1 VFIIK
6 NIFQKLGVFI
16 EDNTVPIIMIALL
29 LIIISF
35 QGAQL
40 IGMASGTDTF
50 VDKNSK
56 LYQNYDHLYLNL
68 FGTESIVVMVEGSD
82 VTEPEL
88 LKALDRAYLSV
99 QNIPGVVE
107 VTSPSTVIKEVN
119 YQMTGRSMVPD
130 DPERIDGIIASS
142 MPGALMPDNTHAIM
156 SVVMEGTASDST
168 KEDILRE
175 TETSIK
181 LANFPGD
188 YNVIVTGEP
197 AFMIAMND
205 EMNTSMGLLLGL
217 SVLLMIVVLY
227 LVFKHVRWRLL
238 PLPIVLVGIIFTFGA
253 MGFLDIPMSMVS
265 MSAFPVLIGLGI
277 DYAIQFHNRIEEEL
291 ARGETDEE
299 AVIDTIKHTG
309 PAVLIALIITALG
322 FFSLFTSTVP
332 MIQDFGKLLMIGIV
346 MCFLSSLFLGVT
358 VIYGFDKLS
367 NKNILS
373 RLGLKKKSAH
383 HETHDH
389 AIIDEEHEPDFLE
402 KALKGISTFSMKNPV
417 LILSIAGFL
426 CVGGLYADNLVGIQ
440 TDTETF
446 VPQDMPAL
454 LELAHMEEILG
465 GDDQLNLIIKTDN
478 NADPEL
484 LEWID
489 DFSEHEV
496 DGRSHIQ
503 EASSIV
509 DIVKASNSGEIPDS
523 SEEIR
528 AIYDQLSDTQ
538 REAYLNGNSITMLNF
553 NIGNAMSE
561 LGLEG
566 IEALSN
572 VVDEDIQWMAPP
584 PGVHVTITGHSMV
597 YVGVISALTSG
608 RVFMT
613 MLGIVLV
620 FAGLLVIYRDMLK
633 ALTPV
638 LTMIVVVGWSGGL
651 MYYTGMEYTP
661 MTATLGAL
669 ILGVGSEY
677 AILMMERYFEERDK
691 GADPEKAM
699 QEASV
704 KIGKAIVTSGATTV
718 FGFCALI
725 ASPFSITSNF
735 GVITVMD
742 VILALLATFVIFPP
756 IIVTLDKY
764 REKRKHFHE
773 SHNRSGSG
781 GSNILKSIQE
791 AITQ

>member
-1 VFIIK
+1 
-6 NIFQKLGVFI
+6 
-16 EDNTVPIIMIALL
+16 MIALL

-56 LYQNYDHLYLNL
+56 LYQNFGHLYLNL

-119 YQMTGRSMVPD
+119 YQMTGRSAIPD
-130 DPERIDGIIASS
+130 DSATIDEIIAST
-142 MPGALMPDNTHAIM
+142 MPDVLMPDDTHAVM
-156 SVVMEGTASDST
+156 SVIMEGTASDST
-168 KEDILRE
+168 KEEILRE
-175 TETSIK
+175 TETSIE
-181 LANFPGD
+181 LANFPAD

-205 EMNTSMGLLLGL
+205 EMNTSMGILLSL
-217 SVLLMIVVLY
+217 SVVLMVIVLY
-227 LVFKHVRWRLL
+227 LVFRHVRWRLL
-238 PLPIVLVGIIFTFGA
+238 PLPVVLVGIIFTFGA

-291 ARGETDEE
+291 ARGETEEE

-346 MCFLSSLFLGVT
+346 MCFISSLFLGVT
-358 VIYGFDKLS
+358 VIYGFDILS
-367 NKNILS
+367 KKNILG
-373 RLGLKKKSAH
+373 RLGFKKKSSH
-383 HETHDH
+383 HETH
-389 AIIDEEHEPDFLE
+389 AAVTIVEEQEPDFLE
-402 KALKGISTFSMKNPV
+402 KSLKAISTFSMKNPV
-417 LILSIAGFL
+417 LVLSIAGLL
-426 CVGGLYADNLVGIQ
+426 CVGGLYVDNLVGIQ

-454 LELAHMEEILG
+454 LDLNHMGEILG

-489 DFSEHEV
+489 EFSEHEV
-496 DGRSHIQ
+496 ADRSHIQ
-503 EASSIV
+503 GSSSIV
-509 DIVKASNSGEIPDS
+509 DVVKEANSGEIPDS
-523 SEEIR
+523 SEKIQE
-528 AIYDQLSDTQ
+528 IYDQLSERE
-538 REAYLNGNSITMLNF
+538 REAYLEGTTITLLNL

-566 IEALSN
+566 IEALSDI
-572 VVDEDIQWMAPP
+572 VKEDLLWMAPP
-584 PGVHVTITGHSMV
+584 PGVHITITGNSMV
-597 YVGVISALTSG
+597 FVGVISALTSG

-613 MLGIVLV
+613 TLGIVLV
-620 FAGLLVIYRDMLK
+620 FAGLLVIYRDLLK

-638 LTMIVVVGWSGGL
+638 LTMAVVVGWSGGI

-691 GADPEKAM
+691 GAGPEEAM

-704 KIGKAIVTSGATTV
+704 KIGKAIVTSGLTTV
-718 FGFCALI
+718 FGFSALI

-756 IIVTLDKY
+756 VIVTLDKY
-764 REKRKHFHE
+764 REKRRHFIE
-773 SHNRSGSG
+773 SHNTSGSG
-781 GSNILKSIQE
+781 ANSILKSIQE

>member
-1 VFIIK
+1 
-6 NIFQKLGVFI
+6 
-16 EDNTVPIIMIALL
+16 MIALL

-50 VDKNSK
+50 VEKSSK
-56 LYQNYDHLYLNL
+56 LYQDYDHLYLNL

-88 LKALDRAYLSV
+88 LKALDRAYISV

-107 VTSPSTVIKEVN
+107 VTSPSTIIKEVN
-119 YQMTGRSMVPD
+119 YQMTGRSTIPD
-130 DPERIDGIIASS
+130 DSQTIDGIIDSS
-142 MPGALMPDNTHAIM
+142 MPSALMPDDTHAVM
-156 SVVMEGTASDST
+156 SVVLEGTSSDTT
-168 KEDILRE
+168 KEEILRE
-175 TETSIK
+175 TETSIE
-181 LANFPGD
+181 LANFPAD
-188 YNVIVTGEP
+188 YNIIVTGDP
-197 AFMIAMND
+197 AFSIAMHE
-205 EMNTSMGLLLGL
+205 EMNTSMGILLSL
-217 SVLLMIVVLY
+217 SVLLMVVVLY

-322 FFSLFTSTVP
+322 FFSLFTSSVP
-332 MIQDFGKLLMIGIV
+332 MIQDFGKLLMIGIA
-346 MCFLSSLFLGVT
+346 MCFISSLFLGVT
-358 VIYGFDKLS
+358 ILYGFDKVS
-367 NKNILS
+367 KWNILGK
-373 RLGLKKKSAH
+373 LGLKKKSSQ
-383 HETHDH
+383 HETHI
-389 AIIDEEHEPDFLE
+389 IIDEEHEPDFLE
-402 KALKGISTFSMKNPV
+402 KALKGISTFSMRNPL
-417 LILSIAGFL
+417 LILSIAGLL
-426 CVGGLYADNLVGIQ
+426 CLGGLYADNLVGIQ

-454 LELAHMEEILG
+454 LELQHMGEILG
-465 GDDQLNLIIKTDN
+465 GDDQLNLIIKTDD

-489 DFSEHEV
+489 DFSEHEIN
-496 DGRSHIQ
+496 GRSHIQ
-503 EASSIV
+503 DSSSIV
-509 DIVKASNSGEIPDS
+509 DLVKAANSGEIPDS
-523 SEEIR
+523 SEEVR

-538 REAYLNGNSITMLNF
+538 KDAYINGNSIIMLNL

-572 VVDEDIQWMAPP
+572 VVEEDLQWMAPP

-613 MLGIVLV
+613 MLGIALV
-620 FAGLLVIYRDMLK
+620 FAGLLVIYRDILK

-638 LTMIVVVGWSGGL
+638 LTMVVVVGWSGGL

-677 AILMMERYFEERDK
+677 AILMMERYFEEREK
-691 GADPEKAM
+691 GADPEEAM

-718 FGFCALI
+718 FGFSALI

-742 VILALLATFVIFPP
+742 VILALFATFVIFPP

-764 REKRKHFHE
+764 REKRRHFHE
-773 SHNRSGSG
+773 THNRSGSG

>member
-6 NIFQKLGVFI
+6 NIFQKLGVFV
-16 EDNTVPIIMIALL
+16 ENNTVPIIMIALL

-50 VDKNSK
+50 VEKSSK
-56 LYQNYDHLYLNL
+56 LYQDYDHLYLNL

-88 LKALDRAYLSV
+88 LKALDRAYISV

-107 VTSPSTVIKEVN
+107 VTSPSTIIKEVN
-119 YQMTGRSMVPD
+119 YQMTGRSTIPD
-130 DPERIDGIIASS
+130 DSQTIDGIIDSS
-142 MPGALMPDNTHAIM
+142 MPSALMPDDTHAVM
-156 SVVMEGTASDST
+156 SVVLEGTSSDTT
-168 KEDILRE
+168 KEEILRE
-175 TETSIK
+175 TETSIE
-181 LANFPGD
+181 LANFPAD
-188 YNVIVTGEP
+188 YNIIVTGDS
-197 AFMIAMND
+197 AFSIAMNE
-205 EMNTSMGLLLGL
+205 EMNTSMGILLSL
-217 SVLLMIVVLY
+217 SVLLMVVVLY

-265 MSAFPVLIGLGI
+265 MSAFPILIGLGI

-322 FFSLFTSTVP
+322 FFSLFTSSIP
-332 MIQDFGKLLMIGIV
+332 MVQDFGKLLMIGIA
-346 MCFLSSLFLGVT
+346 MCFISSLFLGVT
-358 VIYGFDKLS
+358 ILYGFDKIS
-367 NKNILS
+367 KWNILGK
-373 RLGLKKKSAH
+373 LGLKKKSSQ
-383 HETHDH
+383 HETHI
-389 AIIDEEHEPDFLE
+389 IIDEEHEPDFLE
-402 KALKGISTFSMKNPV
+402 KALKGISTFSMRNPL
-417 LILSIAGFL
+417 LILSIAGLL
-426 CVGGLYADNLVGIQ
+426 CLGGLYADNLVGIQ

-454 LELAHMEEILG
+454 LELQHMDEILG
-465 GDDQLNLIIKTDN
+465 GDDQLNLIIKTDD

-489 DFSEHEV
+489 DFSEHEI

-503 EASSIV
+503 DSSSIV
-509 DIVKASNSGEIPDS
+509 DLVKAANSGEIPDS
-523 SEEIR
+523 SEEVR

-538 REAYLNGNSITMLNF
+538 KDAYLNGNSIIMLNL

-572 VVDEDIQWMAPP
+572 VVEEDLQWMAPP

-597 YVGVISALTSG
+597 YVEVISALTSG

-613 MLGIVLV
+613 MLGIALV
-620 FAGLLVIYRDMLK
+620 FAGLLVIYRDILK

-638 LTMIVVVGWSGGL
+638 LTMVVVVGWSGGL

-677 AILMMERYFEERDK
+677 AILMMERYFEEREK
-691 GADPEKAM
+691 GADPEEAM

-718 FGFCALI
+718 FGFSALI

-742 VILALLATFVIFPP
+742 VILALFATFVIFPP

-764 REKRKHFHE
+764 REKRRHFHE
-773 SHNRSGSG
+773 THNRSGSG

>member
-1 VFIIK
+1 MFIIK
-6 NIFQKLGVFI
+6 NIFQKLGVFV
-16 EDNTVPIIMIALL
+16 ENNTVPIIMIALL

-50 VDKNSK
+50 VEKSSK
-56 LYQNYDHLYLNL
+56 LYQDYDHLYLNL

-88 LKALDRAYLSV
+88 LKALDRAYISV

-107 VTSPSTVIKEVN
+107 VTSPSTIIKEVN
-119 YQMTGRSMVPD
+119 YQMTGRSTIPD
-130 DPERIDGIIASS
+130 DSQTIDGIIDSS
-142 MPGALMPDNTHAIM
+142 MPSALMPDDTHAVM
-156 SVVMEGTASDST
+156 SVVLEGTSSDTT
-168 KEDILRE
+168 KEEILRE
-175 TETSIK
+175 TETSIE
-181 LANFPGD
+181 LANFPAD
-188 YNVIVTGEP
+188 YNIIVTGDP
-197 AFMIAMND
+197 AFSIAMNE
-205 EMNTSMGLLLGL
+205 EMNTSMGILLSL
-217 SVLLMIVVLY
+217 SVLLMVVVLY

-322 FFSLFTSTVP
+322 FFSLFTSSIP
-332 MIQDFGKLLMIGIV
+332 MIQDFGKLLMIGIA
-346 MCFLSSLFLGVT
+346 MCFISSLFLGVT
-358 VIYGFDKLS
+358 ILYGFDKIS
-367 NKNILS
+367 KWNILGK
-373 RLGLKKKSAH
+373 LGLKKKSSQ
-383 HETHDH
+383 HETHI
-389 AIIDEEHEPDFLE
+389 IIDEEHEPDFLE
-402 KALKGISTFSMKNPV
+402 KALKGISTFSMRNPL
-417 LILSIAGFL
+417 LILSIAGLL
-426 CVGGLYADNLVGIQ
+426 CLGGLYADNLVGIQ

-454 LELAHMEEILG
+454 LELQHMGEILG
-465 GDDQLNLIIKTDN
+465 GDDQLNLIIKTDD

-489 DFSEHEV
+489 DFSEHEI

-503 EASSIV
+503 DSSSIV
-509 DIVKASNSGEIPDS
+509 DLVKAANSGEIPDS
-523 SEEIR
+523 SEEVR

-538 REAYLNGNSITMLNF
+538 KDAYLNGNSIIMLNL

-572 VVDEDIQWMAPP
+572 VVEEDLQWMAPP

-597 YVGVISALTSG
+597 YVEVISALTSG

-613 MLGIVLV
+613 MLGIALV
-620 FAGLLVIYRDMLK
+620 FAGLLVIYRDILK

-638 LTMIVVVGWSGGL
+638 LTMVVVVGWSGGL

-677 AILMMERYFEERDK
+677 AILMMERYFEEREK
-691 GADPEKAM
+691 GADPEEAM

-718 FGFCALI
+718 FGFSALI

-742 VILALLATFVIFPP
+742 VILALFATFVIFPP

-764 REKRKHFHE
+764 REKRRHFHE
-773 SHNRSGSG
+773 THNRSGSG

>member
-1 VFIIK
+1 MFIIK
-6 NIFQKLGVFI
+6 NIFQKLGVFV
-16 EDNTVPIIMIALL
+16 ENNTVPIIMIALL

-50 VDKNSK
+50 VEKSSK
-56 LYQNYDHLYLNL
+56 LYQDYDHLYLNL

-88 LKALDRAYLSV
+88 LKALDRAYISV

-107 VTSPSTVIKEVN
+107 VTSPSTIIKEVN
-119 YQMTGRSMVPD
+119 YQMTGRSTIPD
-130 DPERIDGIIASS
+130 DSQTIDGIIDSS
-142 MPGALMPDNTHAIM
+142 MPSALMPDDTHAVM
-156 SVVMEGTASDST
+156 SVVLEGTSSDTT
-168 KEDILRE
+168 KEEILRE
-175 TETSIK
+175 TETSIE
-181 LANFPGD
+181 LANFPAD
-188 YNVIVTGEP
+188 YNIIVTGDP
-197 AFMIAMND
+197 AFSIAMHE
-205 EMNTSMGLLLGL
+205 EMNTSMGILLSL
-217 SVLLMIVVLY
+217 SVLLMVVVLY

-322 FFSLFTSTVP
+322 FFSLFTSSVP
-332 MIQDFGKLLMIGIV
+332 MIQDFGKLLMIGIA
-346 MCFLSSLFLGVT
+346 MCFISSLFLGVT
-358 VIYGFDKLS
+358 ILYGFDKVS
-367 NKNILS
+367 KWNILGK
-373 RLGLKKKSAH
+373 LGLKKKSSQ
-383 HETHDH
+383 HETHI
-389 AIIDEEHEPDFLE
+389 IIDEEHEPDFLE
-402 KALKGISTFSMKNPV
+402 KALKGISTFSMRNPL
-417 LILSIAGFL
+417 LILSIAGLL
-426 CVGGLYADNLVGIQ
+426 CLGGLYADNLVGIQ

-454 LELAHMEEILG
+454 LELQHMGEILG
-465 GDDQLNLIIKTDN
+465 GDDQLNLIIKTDD

-489 DFSEHEV
+489 DFSEHEIN
-496 DGRSHIQ
+496 GRSHIQ
-503 EASSIV
+503 DSSSIV
-509 DIVKASNSGEIPDS
+509 DLVKAANSGEIPDS
-523 SEEIR
+523 SEEVR

-538 REAYLNGNSITMLNF
+538 KDAYINGNSIIMLNL

-572 VVDEDIQWMAPP
+572 VVEEDLQWMAPP

-613 MLGIVLV
+613 MLGIALV
-620 FAGLLVIYRDMLK
+620 FAGLLVIYRDILK

-638 LTMIVVVGWSGGL
+638 LTMVVVVGWSGGL

-677 AILMMERYFEERDK
+677 AILMMERYFEEREK
-691 GADPEKAM
+691 GADPEEAM

-718 FGFCALI
+718 FGFSALI

-742 VILALLATFVIFPP
+742 VILALFATFVIFPP

-764 REKRKHFHE
+764 REKRRHFHE
-773 SHNRSGSG
+773 THNRSGSG

>member
-1 VFIIK
+1 MFIIK
-6 NIFQKLGVFI
+6 NIFQKLGVFV
-16 EDNTVPIIMIALL
+16 ENNTVPIIMIALL

-50 VDKNSK
+50 VEKSSK
-56 LYQNYDHLYLNL
+56 LYQDYDHLYLNL

-88 LKALDRAYLSV
+88 LKALDRAYISV

-107 VTSPSTVIKEVN
+107 VTSPSTIIKEVN
-119 YQMTGRSMVPD
+119 YQMTGRSTIPD
-130 DPERIDGIIASS
+130 DSQTIDGIIDSS
-142 MPGALMPDNTHAIM
+142 MPSALMPDDTHAVM
-156 SVVMEGTASDST
+156 SVVLEGTSSDTT
-168 KEDILRE
+168 KEEILRE
-175 TETSIK
+175 TETSIE
-181 LANFPGD
+181 LANFPAD
-188 YNVIVTGEP
+188 YNIIVTGDP
-197 AFMIAMND
+197 AFSIAMNE
-205 EMNTSMGLLLGL
+205 EMNTSMGILLSL
-217 SVLLMIVVLY
+217 SVLLMVVVLY

-322 FFSLFTSTVP
+322 FFSLFTSSVP
-332 MIQDFGKLLMIGIV
+332 MIQDFGKLLMIGIA
-346 MCFLSSLFLGVT
+346 MCFISSLFLGVT
-358 VIYGFDKLS
+358 ILYGFDKVS
-367 NKNILS
+367 KWNILGK
-373 RLGLKKKSAH
+373 LGLKKKSSQ
-383 HETHDH
+383 HETHI
-389 AIIDEEHEPDFLE
+389 IIDEEHEPDFLE
-402 KALKGISTFSMKNPV
+402 KALKGISTFSMRNPL
-417 LILSIAGFL
+417 LILSIAGLL
-426 CVGGLYADNLVGIQ
+426 CLGGLYADNLVGIQ

-454 LELAHMEEILG
+454 LELQHMGEILG
-465 GDDQLNLIIKTDN
+465 GDDQLNLIIKTDD

-489 DFSEHEV
+489 DFSEHEIN
-496 DGRSHIQ
+496 GRSHIQ
-503 EASSIV
+503 DSSSIV
-509 DIVKASNSGEIPDS
+509 DLVKAANSGEIPDS
-523 SEEIR
+523 SEEVR

-538 REAYLNGNSITMLNF
+538 KDAYINGNSIIMLNL

-572 VVDEDIQWMAPP
+572 VVEEDLQWMAPP

-613 MLGIVLV
+613 MLGIALV
-620 FAGLLVIYRDMLK
+620 FAGLLVIYRDILK

-638 LTMIVVVGWSGGL
+638 LTMVVVVGWSGGL

-677 AILMMERYFEERDK
+677 AILMMERYFEEREK
-691 GADPEKAM
+691 GADPEEAM

-718 FGFCALI
+718 FGFSALI

-742 VILALLATFVIFPP
+742 VILALFATFVIFPP

-764 REKRKHFHE
+764 REKRRHFHE
-773 SHNRSGSG
+773 THNRSGSG